1 MSLQTVKVEITGL
14 QLDTLNAID
23 VKARKVGKSVE
34 EYLRNLIETDVLSDK
49 PFSEI
54 LEPIRQSF
62 DQSGMSEEELDALFE
77 NAREAVYRE
86 GAGKE

>member
-1 MSLQTVKVEITGL
+1 MNVQTVTLEIPGI
-14 QLDTLNAID
+14 QLETLNALNA
-23 VKARKVGKSVE
+23 KSGRVGKTVE
-34 EYLRNLIETDVLSDK
+34 EYLRSLIEADVLSDK

-62 DQSGMSEEELDALFE
+62 DQSGLSEEELDALFE

-86 GAGKE
+86 GTGKK